1 MIGPASHSGSSH
13 VSVSYNQIA
22 GRSLERLGALSD
34 GVFAVA
40 MTLLVL
46 EIHVPALGANHP
58 SNLDLWNALLPLWPR
73 FLTYLL
79 SFLTLGIFWNGQ
91 QTQLT
96 YMARADRHFAWI
108 HIGFLAS
115 AALMPFST
123 SLFAEY
129 ITVPLPLVLYWLSIV
144 ILGGLIYLAWGYSR
158 SAGFSAE

>member
-1 MIGPASHSGSSH
+1 MSSSGSTTSGPASHSGSSG
-13 VSVSYNQIA
+13 VSLSYNQIA

-96 YMARADRHFAWI
+96 YLARADRHLAWI
-108 HIGFLAS
+108 
-115 AALMPFST
+115 T
-123 SLFAEY
+123 SDS
-129 ITVPLPLVLYWLSIV
+129 WR
-144 ILGGLIYLAWGYSR
+144 R
-158 SAGFSAE
+158 SP